1 MSAKATDLA
10 QVALPITRPCFDHAE
25 IDAIQKVLD
34 SGWVTQGPATA
45 AFEKAFAQRH
55 DVGHAL
61 ATTSCT
67 AALHLSI
74 LALGVGR
81 GDEVIVPSFTWVT
94 SAHCAEYAG
103 ARAVFCDIDPTTFN
117 LNPEAVAAAVTPRTR
132 AIMAVHLFG
141 LSADMQALLEIAQRH
156 NLAVIED
163 AACAVGS
170 TYQGKPVGGLGDLGC
185 FSFHPRKVITTGE
198 GGMVTTN
205 TTDLADRVAALRNHG
220 ANRLKTPAD
229 PKPYSM
235 GSFEFLGYN
244 LRLSDI
250 QAAVGLAQMAKLE
263 NLLAHRRRCA
273 LGYSERLAHIPW
285 LRLPHE
291 PPGYTHS
298 YQSYVV
304 WVLPDAPAP
313 RNQIMEWLAGQGIQT
328 RPGTMAVHRTAY
340 YRDKY
345 RLPADGYPCSKA
357 AEECTITLPI
367 FPGMTEADLDRVAGS
382 LTKVNDWPASRRRAG

>member
-1 MSAKATDLA
+1 MSAKAADLA
-10 QVALPITRPCFDHAE
+10 QVALPITRPYFDRAE
-25 IDAIQKVLD
+25 IQAIQKVLD
-34 SGWVTQGPATA
+34 SGWVTQGPATTL
-45 AFEKAFAQRH
+45 FEKTFAQRH
-55 DVGHAL
+55 QVAHAL

-67 AALHLSI
+67 AALHMSI
-74 LALGVGR
+74 LSLGVGR

-103 ARAVFCDIDPTTFN
+103 ARAVFCDIDPNTFN
-117 LNPEAVAAAVTPRTR
+117 LHPDALAAAVSRRTR
-132 AIMAVHLFG
+132 AIVAVHLFG
-141 LSADMQALLEIAQRH
+141 LSADMQAVLEIAQRH

-170 TYQGKPVGGLGDLGC
+170 TYQGRPVGSLGDLGC

-205 TTDLADRVAALRNHG
+205 AADLADRVAALRNHG

-235 GSFEFLGYN
+235 GTFEFLGYN

-250 QAAVGLAQMAKLE
+250 QSAVGLAQMAKLDG
-263 NLLAHRRRCA
+263 LLAERRRCA
-273 LGYSERLAHIPW
+273 QGYTERLQNIPW
-285 LRLPHE
+285 LRVPRE
-291 PPGYTHS
+291 PAGSSHS

-304 WVLPDAPAP
+304 WVNPEAPAT
-313 RNQIMEWLAGQGIQT
+313 RNAIMERLAEEGIQT

-340 YRDKY
+340 YRERY
-345 RLPADGYPCSKA
+345 GLRPEAYPWSKA
-357 AEECTITLPI
+357 AEENTITLPI
-367 FPGMTEADLDRVAGS
+367 FPGMTDADLDRVAGA
-382 LTKVNDWPASRRRAG
+382 LAKVNDWPASRRRAG